1 MFLSEIHIRNFR
13 CFDDNEHI
21 IKFDPG
27 LNVIVGEND
36 SGKSAV
42 IDAIRIALGTTDQSW
57 YKMDTTDF
65 YNEDKSREITII
77 CRFDDLT
84 LEERAAFLECLTY
97 EKEIDKS
104 EPCLYLYWNCKYLL
118 NFTPARISVSITT
131 GLYGEGPQP
140 SAEARELIRVTY
152 LRALRDA
159 YSDMQSGRNSRLS
172 QIIQRVPDLSNG
184 KSEYEEG
191 MKLSELS
198 IAGIA
203 DLSNKLLLGHTAI
216 KQINKEITD
225 ILTKCMLLHG
235 DNIKTQLQVADL
247 DISENKRIISLLEK
261 LDLIPITDQN
271 QSQGRVGLGTSNILS
286 MACELLLNDLNKK
299 SKRSSFLLIEE
310 PEAHLHAQRQLRLI
324 QSLQEEASIGS
335 CQIIITTHSP
345 LLASVVDLNHV
356 ILMYKATPFSL
367 SKEYTMLDENDY
379 YYLNRYLDATKANLF
394 FARGVLIVEGPS
406 EELLLPTIAKIIKRE
421 FTSYGVSI
429 VNVRGIG
436 LRRFAR
442 IFQRKD
448 EKGIPIPV
456 ACITDRDILPDC
468 APAICFDPNY
478 TSIDKYPPK
487 RKWITESELSS
498 IEKEEHVRKLME
510 KADGQYVKTFI
521 SDHWTL
527 EYDMFYSGLNDEML
541 QALVELLE
549 NNKEKQD
556 KKLTKIKKE
565 IISYPTLEHKSS
577 YFYSF
582 FYNNNVSKAEF
593 AQKLASIIYKKIVVN
608 LSYFCLNYL
617 HT

>member
-1 MFLSEIHIRNFR
+1 
-13 CFDDNEHI
+13 
-21 IKFDPG
+21 
-27 LNVIVGEND
+27 
-36 SGKSAV
+36 
-42 IDAIRIALGTTDQSW
+42 
-57 YKMDTTDF
+57 
-65 YNEDKSREITII
+65 
-77 CRFDDLT
+77 
-84 LEERAAFLECLTY
+84 
-97 EKEIDKS
+97 
-104 EPCLYLYWNCKYLL
+104 
-118 NFTPARISVSITT
+118 
-131 GLYGEGPQP
+131 
-140 SAEARELIRVTY
+140 
-152 LRALRDA
+152 
-159 YSDMQSGRNSRLS
+159 
-172 QIIQRVPDLSNG
+172 
-184 KSEYEEG
+184 
-191 MKLSELS
+191 
-198 IAGIA
+198 
-203 DLSNKLLLGHTAI
+203 
-216 KQINKEITD
+216 
-225 ILTKCMLLHG
+225 
-235 DNIKTQLQVADL
+235 
-247 DISENKRIISLLEK
+247 
-261 LDLIPITDQN
+261 
-271 QSQGRVGLGTSNILS
+271 